1 MTDKA
6 FEGARLFGLP
16 HSYYTVIARSYL
28 RMNQFGVSEVSSRHP
43 DFAEKIYPQIKRGII
58 PVLELSDG
66 TVIQDSLD
74 IIVAGEALSPR
85 FPALPEDSAMKSLA
99 YLFFL
104 YGSQALLKAAM
115 HYRWTFYPDQK
126 EFLDHAFGLDPDD
139 PSSAKVM
146 DKMRSYLPILGVTEQ
161 SIPHIESAFIELLK
175 KLDAH
180 FSIYP
185 FILGEAPT
193 LADYG
198 MLGPLFAHLG
208 RDPVPEAIMK
218 REAPNVFR
226 WTERM
231 NAGAYD
237 VPEYIRRRDEISVQS
252 IPETLEALIE
262 FIGRDYS
269 DEISDRFDFIRQWL
283 LENDTDDG
291 EPVSIKPSQRA
302 IGVTEVRYGD
312 GQVQVAVQP
321 YMLYIQRRLQA
332 SVIDASDESKRLITD
347 LLNRHSLSMLLDPQL
362 PCTVGRKDNIEIWEK
377 V

>member
-1 MTDKA
+1 MTDTT

-43 DFAEKIYPQIKRGII
+43 DFADKIYPQIKRGII
-58 PVLELSDG
+58 PVLELSNG

-74 IIVAGEALSPR
+74 IIEAGEALSPQL
-85 FPALPEDSAMKSLA
+85 PALPEDAAMRSLA

-104 YGSQALLKAAM
+104 YGSQALLKPAM

-146 DKMRSYLPILGVTEQ
+146 DKMRSYLPILGVTVQ
-161 SIPHIESAFIELLK
+161 SIPHIEASFIALLK

-185 FILGEAPT
+185 FILGQAPT

-208 RDPVPEAIMK
+208 RDPVPETIMK
-218 REAPNVFR
+218 REAPNVYR

-237 VPEYIRRRDEISVQS
+237 VPENIQGSPDVSLQN
-252 IPETLEALIE
+252 IPETLRALIE

-269 DEISDRFDFIRQWL
+269 DEISDRFDFIREWL
-283 LENDTDDG
+283 LENNPDDG
-291 EPVSIKPSQRA
+291 EPVSAKPSQRA

-332 SVIDASDESKRLITD
+332 SVIDASEKSRSLITD
-347 LLNRHSLSMLLDPQL
+347 LLNRYSLAMLLDLQL
-362 PCTVGRKDNIEIWEK
+362 PCTVGRKNNIEIWEK

>member
-1 MTDKA
+1 MTDNA
-6 FEGARLFGLP
+6 FEGSRLFGLP

-58 PVLELSDG
+58 PVLELPDG

-74 IIVAGEALSPR
+74 IIEAGETLSPR
-85 FPALPEDSAMKSLA
+85 FPALPEDAAMKSLA

-161 SIPHIESAFIELLK
+161 SIPSIEASFVELLK

-180 FSIYP
+180 FSVYP
-185 FILGEAPT
+185 FILGNAPT

-218 REAPNVFR
+218 LEAPNVYR

-237 VPEYIRRRDEISVQS
+237 VPDYIQEAPDVSSEN
-252 IPETLEALIE
+252 IPETLHALIE

-269 DEISDRFDFIRQWL
+269 DEVSDRFDFIGQWL
-283 LENDTDDG
+283 LENNPDDG
-291 EPVSIKPSQRA
+291 EPVSAKPSQRA

-332 SVIDASDESKRLITD
+332 SVNDASDESKSLIVD
-347 LLNRHSLSMLLDPQL
+347 LLKRYSLAILLDPQL
-362 PCTVGRKDNIEIWEK
+362 PCTVGRKHNIEIWEK

>member
-43 DFAEKIYPQIKRGII
+43 DFAAKIYPQIKRGII
-58 PVLELSDG
+58 PVLELPDG

-74 IIVAGEALSPR
+74 IIEAGEALSPR
-85 FPALPEDSAMKSLA
+85 FSALPEDAAMKCLA

-126 EFLDHAFGLDPDD
+126 EFLDHAFGLDRDD

-161 SIPHIESAFIELLK
+161 SIPHIEASFVELLK

-180 FSIYP
+180 FSVYP
-185 FILGEAPT
+185 FILGNAPT

-218 REAPNVFR
+218 REAPNVYR

-237 VPEYIRRRDEISVQS
+237 VPDYIQEAPDVSSQN
-252 IPETLEALIE
+252 IPETLHALIE

-283 LENDTDDG
+283 LEYNPDDG
-291 EPVSIKPSQRA
+291 EPVSAKPSQRA
-302 IGVTEVRYGD
+302 IGVTEVQYGD

-332 SVIDASDESKRLITD
+332 SVNDASDESKSLVTD
-347 LLNRHSLSMLLDPQL
+347 MLNQHSLGILLDPQI
-362 PCTVGRKDNIEIWEK
+362 PCTVGRKHNIEIWEK